1 MAMEQAAVKVMI
13 VEDQRVE
20 RQMLE
25 AYVAASPRYRLVRSI
40 ENASFAEMYC
50 TRGEIDLIIMDVCTA
65 NDESGLYA
73 AARIKRYWPQIK
85 IIIVTSMPDC
95 TFLDKARAAGAES
108 FWYKDVSQEE
118 LIEVMDRTVAGER
131 LYPGH
136 TPELQIGE
144 ASSESFTPRELEI
157 LQGLVEYGSDR
168 EIADH
173 LNISIDTVRFHIKNL
188 LSKTGYPSRTKLAI
202 AVVSRKLIL
211 PDY

>member
-1 MAMEQAAVKVMI
+1 MRGAERLGPRSLCCI
-13 VEDQRVE
+13 YNLHYVETCVTE
-20 RQMLE
+20 PG
-25 AYVAASPRYRLVRSI
+25 PRHQKALDR
-40 ENASFAEMYC
+40 F
-50 TRGEIDLIIMDVCTA
+50 RGERSELAT
-65 NDESGLYA
+65 
-73 AARIKRYWPQIK
+73 K
-85 IIIVTSMPDC
+85 
-95 TFLDKARAAGAES
+95 LDNLNPLEARAAGAES

>member
-1 MAMEQAAVKVMI
+1 MEQAAVKVMI

-65 NDESGLYA
+65 NDESGLDA

-95 TFLDKARAAGAES
+95 TFLDKARADGG
-108 FWYKDVSQEE
+108 
-118 LIEVMDRTVAGER
+118 R
-131 LYPGH
+131 
-136 TPELQIGE
+136 
-144 ASSESFTPRELEI
+144 ASH
-157 LQGLVEYGSDR
+157 
-168 EIADH
+168 A
-173 LNISIDTVRFHIKNL
+173 
-188 LSKTGYPSRTKLAI
+188 
-202 AVVSRKLIL
+202 
-211 PDY
+211 